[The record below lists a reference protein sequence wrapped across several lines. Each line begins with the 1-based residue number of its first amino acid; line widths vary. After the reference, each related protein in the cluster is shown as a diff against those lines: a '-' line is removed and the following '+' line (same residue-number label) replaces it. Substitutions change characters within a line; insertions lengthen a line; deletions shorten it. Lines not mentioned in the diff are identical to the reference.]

1 MNAAAIPE
9 FVNLWL
15 VVNVGAFLLLAV
27 MAYFGSTF
35 MLDRLERI
43 DRWMYAKEHGHNYGA
58 EFSTSQDIPKIT
70 HQEGQRLAGS
80 LGAKDAG
87 QE

>member
-27 MAYFGSTF
+27 ISYFGSALV
-35 MLDRLERI
+35 LDRLERF

-58 EFSTSQDIPKIT
+58 ESPMSQDIPVIG
-70 HQEGQRLAGS
+70 HREAPQFASSHRPNR
-80 LGAKDAG
+80 AG
-87 QE
+87 QG